1 MGAAAQPWGH
11 RPPDPLPHSG
21 VRVKLCLLLEILVR
35 LIAAPFAGTTPIK
48 RSMTACPHGILT
60 VADFSV
66 RSVVGCAPA
75 FCAVFMRHAFA
86 CFSMCLASMA
96 WMRLLLALDRA
107 RPARLDAQ
115 CHMTPCFRQ
124 QLIQLFEAPRP
135 TPGPARG
142 PGSEEPTCTVVQHG
156 RCVLLSA
163 GIHSAGEQ
171 APTTAQAKEGR
182 LAGITSLGPSATHW
196 CLSPPCCSR
205 NTGVIEDL
213 PRRAIDCDKESRLQ
227 ATLLEQRTD
236 NGRQLQLDERLF
248 DADGASVDIGVALPF
263 VDRVSKDRPSNWIGT
278 GSNDDSGSA
287 SGGGSVSPTSSSAG
301 SRSTDELMRKI
312 QDRLAVAGGVGRVAR
327 CPCRVGALRRKHPR
341 L

>member
-1 MGAAAQPWGH
+1 MTTNAAKCGIMVICPDGVGPGYDSLVQFLTANPKLRQLQGHPVGVVEQYTYLGCVVHRGLQLDPMVADRAEKGSRAALAVLPFLRNRAIPLHIRVTVFTKTVLMTRTKPDRDTMGAAAQPWGH

-21 VRVKLCLLLEILVR
+21 VRVKLCLLLEVLVR

-75 FCAVFMRHAFA
+75 FCAVFMRHASA

-124 QLIQLFEAPRP
+124 QLNQLFEAPRP

-182 LAGITSLGPSATHW
+182 LAGITSLGPSA
-196 CLSPPCCSR
+196 
-205 NTGVIEDL
+205 
-213 PRRAIDCDKESRLQ
+213 
-227 ATLLEQRTD
+227 
-236 NGRQLQLDERLF
+236 
-248 DADGASVDIGVALPF
+248 
-263 VDRVSKDRPSNWIGT
+263 
-278 GSNDDSGSA
+278 
-287 SGGGSVSPTSSSAG
+287 
-301 SRSTDELMRKI
+301 
-312 QDRLAVAGGVGRVAR
+312 
-327 CPCRVGALRRKHPR
+327 
-341 L
+341 